1 MENPLYGLTTYSYHP
16 LKGPRSFRLLRFIS
30 DCTNSH
36 HIHCHFEE
44 FDRGSDQCPQ
54 YTALSYAWGDV
65 QTTAPI
71 TLNGRLSFVTENLRE
86 ALVYLKRNCPNIL
99 LWVDAL
105 SINQEDPNE
114 RGHQVSQ
121 MRAIYSD
128 ASSVISWLGPGSTD
142 TARMFSFIDRHHN
155 SCTNDSEPAGSCN
168 FLFDRVLA
176 DAVQYLEGR
185 PYWNRIWVIQEIV
198 VAMKLELMCGDQ
210 FISWPIFAAFWDLIF
225 DDHFKKAQGMNRR
238 IAPPI
243 YASAILPVGS
253 WRRTDISLSYA
264 IERTGRSHATDSRDR
279 IYAVL
284 GLVDKGAGQ
293 NITVDYKISPCA
305 VYLVATKALIED
317 WKDDNDPIT
326 SRQDRLEDLR
336 ARIDTMIIAR
346 RNYGSLAP
354 DPFYVECKATMRM
367 LQHVRFLLC
376 HTRKELNVP
385 MSDEEVKS
393 NCNGEKC
400 GSWAAMWKAATIH
413 RSFDP
418 RWESLV

>member
-1 MENPLYGLTTYSYHP
+1 MENPLYGLTTYSYSP

-30 DCTNSH
+30 DCTNSE

-65 QTTAPI
+65 KTTAPI

-121 MRAIYSD
+121 MRAIYSE
-128 ASSVISWLGPGSTD
+128 ASNVITWLGPGSTD
-142 TARMFSFIDRHHN
+142 TARIFSFIDSHHN
-155 SCTNDSEPAGSCN
+155 SCTNDSEQAGSCN
-168 FLFDRVLA
+168 FLFDRGLA

-185 PYWNRIWVIQEIV
+185 PYWNRIWVCQEIV
-198 VAMKLELMCGDQ
+198 VATKLELMCGDQ

-238 IAPPI
+238 IAPPT

-253 WRRTDISLSYA
+253 WRRTNISLSYA
-264 IERTGRSHATDSRDR
+264 IERTGRSHATDSRDKV
-279 IYAVL
+279 YAIL
-284 GLVDKGAGQ
+284 GLVDKGAGRD
-293 NITVDYKISPCA
+293 ITVDYMIPPCA
-305 VYLVATKALIED
+305 VYLAATKALIED
-317 WKDDNDPIT
+317 WKDDKDWPI
-326 SRQDRLEDLR
+326 SRDDRLENLR
-336 ARIDTMIIAR
+336 ARIDAMVTIR
-346 RNYGSLAP
+346 RTHRSILS
-354 DPFYVECKATMRM
+354 DECKAAMRM
-367 LQHVRFLLC
+367 LEHVRFLLC

-385 MSDEEVKS
+385 MSDEELKS
-393 NCNGEKC
+393 DCNGEKC

-418 RWESLV
+418 RWEGLT